1 MPDAGRQGLSDL
13 ADDALGFGGREL
25 ATARDLVLRPGVVL
39 GAWMEQGPD
48 GGGAYARP
56 LRLYLAMNAV
66 LMLMLFLRGGAGFL
80 LDSLSPE
87 TLADLAGRSGKSV
100 EGFVADADNWM
111 TFVMV
116 PLLATFYA
124 LAATPL
130 LRWWDAEN
138 LGWRRGFRSAF
149 AWLCAWTILCLPLGW
164 WAYGQGT
171 TQALVAV
178 AFLALSLVSFLR
190 MGRGRWYRS
199 TAVGVLKG
207 LGLTVAVLAAGL
219 LGGNL
224 VVGVGLLAALYTP

>member
-1 MPDAGRQGLSDL
+1 MSDAGKQGLSDL
-13 ADDALGFGGREL
+13 SDDMLGFGAREL
-25 ATARDLVLRPGVVL
+25 VTARDLVLRPDVVL
-39 GAWMEQGPD
+39 AAWMEQGPE
-48 GGGAYARP
+48 GGGRYARP

-87 TLADLAGRSGKSV
+87 TLSDLAGRSGKSM
-100 EGFVADADNWM
+100 EAFVADADNWM

-124 LAATPL
+124 LAAAPL

-164 WAYGQGT
+164 WAYGQGAAQT
-171 TQALVAV
+171 LVAV
-178 AFLALSLVSFLR
+178 AFFALSLVSFLR

-199 TAVGVLKG
+199 TAVGVMKG
-207 LGLTVAVLAAGL
+207 FALTLAVLAAGL